1 MTNASPDV
9 PAAHPDLGPQTAV
22 VARLAAGVP
31 EDRLEDPT
39 PCEGMAVR
47 HLLGHLVGLTAA
59 FRDAGR
65 KDLGPTTGTD
75 PSSAPR
81 PDIGPGWREE
91 LARQLPELAQ
101 AWHDPAAWE
110 GDTQAGG
117 VTFPAAEAGRVALN
131 ELVLH
136 GWDLA
141 RATGRRY
148 EPDEEALRVSYELGL
163 ATPDGPA
170 REGMFGP
177 IVAVPQDAPLLDQV
191 VGLSGRDPGWT
202 PPGH

>member
-1 MTNASPDV
+1 MTDTSPAA
-9 PAAHPDLGPQTAV
+9 PAAHPDLGPQTTV
-22 VARLAAGVP
+22 VALLAAGVP
-31 EDRLEDPT
+31 DDRLEDPT

-75 PSSAPR
+75 PSSGPR

-91 LARQLPELAQ
+91 LARQLPELAE

-117 VTFPAAEAGRVALN
+117 ITLPAAVAGRVALN
-131 ELVLH
+131 ELLLH

-141 RATGRRY
+141 RATGRTY
-148 EPDEEALRVSYELGL
+148 EPDDETLRVSYELL
-163 ATPDGPA
+163 AATPDGPA
-170 REGMFGP
+170 RAGMFGP
-177 IVAVPQDAPLLDQV
+177 VIAVPEDAPLLDQV

-202 PPGH
+202 PPGR

>member
-1 MTNASPDV
+1 MTDARPTAP
-9 PAAHPDLGPQTAV
+9 PARPDLGPQTRV
-22 VARLAAGVP
+22 VARLAADVP
-31 EDRLEDPT
+31 DDRLEDPT

-47 HLLGHLVGLTAA
+47 HLLGHLIGLTAA
-59 FRDAGR
+59 FRDAAR
-65 KDLGPTTGTD
+65 KDLGATTGTD
-75 PSSAPR
+75 PNSAPR
-81 PDIGPGWREE
+81 PDLGPGWREE
-91 LARQLPELAQ
+91 LARELPELAD
-101 AWHDPAAWE
+101 AWNDPAAWE

-117 VTFPAAEAGRVALN
+117 VTLPGAVAGRVALN

-141 RATGRRY
+141 RATGRPY
-148 EPDEEALRVSYELGL
+148 EPDEEALQVSYELVA

-177 IVAVPQDAPLLDQV
+177 AVTVPEDAPLLDRV

-202 PPGH
+202 PPGR

>member
-1 MTNASPDV
+1 MTDASPAAP
-9 PAAHPDLGPQTAV
+9 PARPDLGPQTEV
-22 VARLAAGVP
+22 VARLAADIP
-31 EDRLEDPT
+31 DDRLEDPT

-47 HLLGHLVGLTAA
+47 HLLGHLIGLTAA
-59 FRDAGR
+59 FRDAAR

-75 PSSAPR
+75 PNSAPL
-81 PDIGPGWREE
+81 PDLGPGWREE
-91 LARQLPELAQ
+91 LARELPQLAD
-101 AWHDPAAWE
+101 AWNDPAAWE

-117 VTFPAAEAGRVALN
+117 VTLPGAVAGRVALN

-141 RATGRRY
+141 RATGRPY
-148 EPDEEALRVSYELGL
+148 EPAEEALHVSYELVA

-177 IVAVPQDAPLLDQV
+177 AVTVPEDAPLLDRV
-191 VGLSGRDPGWT
+191 VGLSGRDPDWT
-202 PPGH
+202 APER